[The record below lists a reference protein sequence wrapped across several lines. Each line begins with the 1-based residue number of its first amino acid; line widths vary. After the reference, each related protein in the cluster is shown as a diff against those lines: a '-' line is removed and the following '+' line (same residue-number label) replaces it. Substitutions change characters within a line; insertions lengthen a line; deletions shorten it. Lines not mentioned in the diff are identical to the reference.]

1 MPFQATLYQR
11 IFHRDLHI
19 PFPISHQTRYNIM
32 RRNYSDRVCLCLSV
46 LLLFY
51 IGWYVLTSSNFTVR
65 FRRDSA
71 EELAYK
77 NAIKLSS
84 PMMENRQ
91 ICSVDETNLILLIIS
106 VSTHFLQRQSIRETW
121 GSMSDMFGIH
131 SQRLFVIGYRPGGN
145 LYKELS
151 NEAIHEQ
158 DLLYLTVDD
167 HSVTLKEL
175 HAYRWLEQYCS
186 TAVYIFKTEDDL
198 FVNSILLHE
207 LVRELK
213 TRPNDTKNRY
223 LYNISLDSLFNAQ
236 INSDASRFLFGWSF
250 LPGRPERTLTNSQ
263 YYVTYQEYPNELYP
277 RYCSGFGYL
286 MNSKTRNALTKE
298 ALRIQR
304 PFRFSDIFITGMMS
318 ANLNF
323 ICDTLPFTFHQ
334 GTTDECIE
342 LIRDNNKKV
351 LSSPPTPVIICST
364 GLHTGQSSF
373 NDYYKIW
380 VALKLMYAGK
390 LQTSNN

>member
-1 MPFQATLYQR
+1 
-11 IFHRDLHI
+11 
-19 PFPISHQTRYNIM
+19 
-32 RRNYSDRVCLCLSV
+32 
-46 LLLFY
+46 
-51 IGWYVLTSSNFTVR
+51 
-65 FRRDSA
+65 
-71 EELAYK
+71 
-77 NAIKLSS
+77 
-84 PMMENRQ
+84 
-91 ICSVDETNLILLIIS
+91 
-106 VSTHFLQRQSIRETW
+106 
-121 GSMSDMFGIH
+121 
-131 SQRLFVIGYRPGGN
+131 
-145 LYKELS
+145 
-151 NEAIHEQ
+151 
-158 DLLYLTVDD
+158 
-167 HSVTLKEL
+167 
-175 HAYRWLEQYCS
+175 
-186 TAVYIFKTEDDL
+186 
-198 FVNSILLHE
+198 
-207 LVRELK
+207 
-213 TRPNDTKNRY
+213 
-223 LYNISLDSLFNAQ
+223 AQ